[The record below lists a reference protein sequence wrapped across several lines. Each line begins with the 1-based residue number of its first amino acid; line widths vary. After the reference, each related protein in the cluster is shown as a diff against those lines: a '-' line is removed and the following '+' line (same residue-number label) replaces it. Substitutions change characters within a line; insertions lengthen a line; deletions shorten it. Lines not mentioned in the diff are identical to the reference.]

1 VGTDDREQRAR
12 ANLTDALLARKVRW
26 LNLVLS
32 IAIVFAGA
40 VALGA
45 MAITTP
51 PRGNPEDV
59 IPFVVSAAVGQLGS
73 LIVVGYGIAV
83 MRSLAQSEDGESSP
97 QIAETWRRNI
107 AKLRIPLV
115 ALCALAGTISVI
127 IMGASLVTILG
138 AVLGLAFTGQIAVL
152 LTVALR

>member
-1 VGTDDREQRAR
+1 MGTDEREQRAR

-51 PRGNPEDV
+51 PRGTPEDI
-59 IPFVVSAAVGQLGS
+59 IPFVVSAAVGQLGAM
-73 LIVVGYGIAV
+73 VVIGYGIGV
-83 MRSLAQSEDGESSP
+83 MRSLAQSEDGETSP
-97 QIAETWRRNI
+97 DIAESWRKHI

-115 ALCALAGTISVI
+115 ALCALAGAISVI
-127 IMGASLVTILG
+127 FMGASLITILG
-138 AVLGLAFTGQIAVL
+138 AVLGLAFTGQIAIL